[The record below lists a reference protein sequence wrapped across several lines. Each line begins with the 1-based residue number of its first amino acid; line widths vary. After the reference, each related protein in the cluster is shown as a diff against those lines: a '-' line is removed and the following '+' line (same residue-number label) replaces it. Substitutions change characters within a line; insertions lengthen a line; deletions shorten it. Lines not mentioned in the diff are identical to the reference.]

1 MAVFVAVLV
10 GKFSEWVPGLASVPL
25 AKIAIGLTAIL
36 AWRARATFA
45 PVRVRS
51 LPIARWSLTFL
62 GLAIFSVLYTVYLS
76 ESLAD
81 MYAVLIYMISFVL
94 LLKITQSVR
103 DVERLLVALCVAAA
117 GLAMAVL
124 FTYSGGRAHVNDNFD
139 PNDLAYGLVTVFPI
153 IRALAVTTKRKLLL
167 HGLTVAVIVAILL
180 TGSRGGTIGLCLVL
194 LLLVAYPLGFT
205 RSGELRGFRAGR
217 FVAVIAVIGAL
228 GGALWGYLPQESR
241 TQLAT
246 LVDLEHDYN
255 TGSSAGSRTAIWSR
269 DLDEVWKRPIG
280 YGIGTSLFVNGRAG
294 GGYHAAHNSFIQA
307 LVELGVQGFVVF
319 VACYLVAFR
328 ELGKV
333 SRLGWRTA
341 LQGDRATAA
350 LYARALRIALAGNI
364 VTAFFLSQ
372 DYAELLWILL
382 AICAALVR
390 ISLAQP
396 AIAAAPAP

>member
-1 MAVFVAVLV
+1 
-10 GKFSEWVPGLASVPL
+10 
-25 AKIAIGLTAIL
+25 
-36 AWRARATFA
+36 
-45 PVRVRS
+45 
-51 LPIARWSLTFL
+51 
-62 GLAIFSVLYTVYLS
+62 
-76 ESLAD
+76 

-94 LLKITQSVR
+94 LLKITQTVR

-139 PNDLAYGLVTVFPI
+139 PNDLAYGLVTAFPI

-205 RSGELRGFRAGR
+205 RNGELRGFRAGR
-217 FVAVIAVIGAL
+217 FVAVIAVIAAL

-255 TGSSAGSRTAIWSR
+255 AGSSAGSRTAIWSR

-294 GGYHAAHNSFIQA
+294 GGYHVAHNSFIQA
-307 LVELGVQGFVVF
+307 LVELGVQGFFVF
-319 VACYLVAFR
+319 VVCYLVAFR

-333 SRLGWRTA
+333 SRLGVRTA

-382 AICAALVR
+382 AICTALVR
-390 ISLAQP
+390 ISLAGTAP
-396 AIAAAPAP
+396 AAAPAP